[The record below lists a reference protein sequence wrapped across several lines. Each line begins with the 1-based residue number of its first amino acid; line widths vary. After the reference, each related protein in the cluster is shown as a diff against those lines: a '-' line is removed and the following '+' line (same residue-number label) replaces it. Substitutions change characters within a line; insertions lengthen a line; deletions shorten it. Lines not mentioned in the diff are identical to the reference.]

1 MMASSM
7 IPPRTPPTMATI
19 FERLPPPEGEDA
31 PAGRDEGL
39 LWDEM
44 GELELMVDPAV
55 GVEEVLVE
63 LELEPLVVSPGPISG
78 LSDERTCEA
87 AEKEGGEEDP
97 YHRHTSTGW
106 GPNRSLADM
115 CH

>member
-1 MMASSM
+1 
-7 IPPRTPPTMATI
+7 
-19 FERLPPPEGEDA
+19 
-31 PAGRDEGL
+31 
-39 LWDEM
+39 M

-87 AEKEGGEEDP
+87 AERKTEKRIPTTDIHRSGGAP
-97 YHRHTSTGW
+97 IV
-106 GPNRSLADM
+106 LVLVCAI
-115 CH
+115 